1 MRRSL
6 VTSWSLALLAAAAPA
21 FGGAVYVPYTAD
33 ITVGNIRYETQVWAA
48 NRGSENRRFSTVF
61 INAGSDGT
69 NRQGVVPTVRTVVTG
84 SSVLVQ
90 DLAGA
95 NQLGM
100 LEIAGA
106 PQIAVSARIVPV
118 GGEAGSLGGTLPVI
132 SSESLIPAGTTVHL
146 QGLARDGQKITDLVL
161 ANVDH
166 SQASCSVSTIGANGA
181 ELGTTAQ
188 VTIAPLSVNR
198 FADVLATLNPPQ
210 VSGVRTVVSC
220 NKTFYAFALT
230 FDSVN
235 AGVKV
240 IEPSAPLTSTLS

>member
-6 VTSWSLALLAAAAPA
+6 VTSLSLALLAVTVPA

-33 ITVGNIRYETQVWAA
+33 ITVGSIRYETQISAT
-48 NRGSENRRFSTVF
+48 NRGSEDRRFSTVL

-69 NRQGVVPTVRTVVTG
+69 NRQGVVPTVRTVLTG
-84 SSVLVQ
+84 STLLVQ
-90 DLAGA
+90 DLATP

-100 LEIAGA
+100 LEVAGA
-106 PQIAVSARIVPV
+106 PQLAISARIVPV
-118 GGEAGSLGGTLPVI
+118 GAQAGALGATLPVI

-146 QGLARDGQKITDLVL
+146 QGLARDGQKVTDLVL

-181 ELGTTAQ
+181 QLGTTAQ
-188 VTIAPLSVNR
+188 VTIAPLSINR
-198 FADVLATLNPPQ
+198 YSDVLATLNPSQ

-220 NKTFYAFALT
+220 NKRFSAFALT

-235 AGVKV
+235 ADIKV
-240 IEPSAPLTSTLS
+240 IEPSASLTSTL